1 MCRRYRGHKW
11 PQFRTPR
18 HKNAVT
24 VCGAVEE
31 KSRVNMYHIPKR
43 NIIRGGCKY
52 DAASLK
58 TSGVGNEDIQAET
71 RMPEDFIGAVRR
83 NTNSGH

>member
-1 MCRRYRGHKW
+1 MAPIQDTEAQKRCDCLWCRRR
-11 PQFRTPR
+11 
-18 HKNAVT
+18 
-24 VCGAVEE
+24 EI
-31 KSRVNMYHIPKR
+31 KSKHVMYHIPKR